1 MKRIATNVKKY
12 LHIAPAA
19 SQVVGLVM
27 LIGGIWSLAGF
38 GWALMVSGVI
48 TTAVGAGKEAGII

>member
-1 MKRIATNVKKY
+1 MFKKY
-12 LHIAPAA
+12 LPMIPEV
-19 SQVVGLVM
+19 SQLVGLSMFV
-27 LIGGIWSLAGF
+27 GGVWSLAGF